1 MLPTTRAPHEFP
13 RRILLVVTGLSPQ
26 VVTETLYALAV
37 TRETPFVPT
46 EVHVISTQEGA
57 KRAKLTLLDDGH
69 FQGLCNDYGL
79 SHIEF
84 SPAHIHI
91 VGAENNQPLADIRT
105 DEENA
110 QMADSLLAKMR
121 ELTADEN
128 AALHVSIAG
137 GRKTMGFY
145 LGYCLS
151 LLARPQ
157 DRLSH
162 VLVSQYFESH
172 KDFFYP
178 PKIAKVLYD
187 RDNRPLHTD
196 EAKISLADIP
206 FVRLRR
212 GIPFALRDGQAGFN
226 EVVNG
231 TEKALPFPTL
241 EFFLKGNKLFCSGK
255 EIKLEPQHF
264 FFYLWL
270 AHSRKESN
278 EKENPTAGHWKW
290 SSKAMESFL
299 EIYSGNVEIND
310 GKLEKIK
317 AILQHPTEKSKKY
330 RENFPAEKRTGIN
343 RKLKNE
349 LGDEAAIAYLVKNP
363 KDKNGTTL
371 YGINLPA
378 EAIII
383 HWEK

>member
-57 KRAKLTLLDDGH
+57 KRAKLTLLDAGH

-91 VGAENNQPLADIRT
+91 VGAENNQPLNDIRT

-162 VLVSQYFESH
+162 VLVSEYFESH
-172 KDFFYP
+172 PDFFYP
-178 PKIAKVLYD
+178 PKIGKVLYT

-196 EAKISLADIP
+196 DAKISLADIP

-226 EVVNG
+226 EIVSG

-255 EIKLEPQHF
+255 KIKLEPQQF
-264 FFYLWL
+264 AFYLWL
-270 AHSRKESN
+270 ANSRKYGLGDQRES
-278 EKENPTAGHWKW
+278 GFWHWKT
-290 SSKAMESFL
+290 EGENIQSFL
-299 EIYSGNVEIND
+299 GIYARIVGKNSRRYENTEASLALDAKLATKQLFGTERVSKIN
-310 GKLEKIK
+310 KE
-317 AILQHPTEKSKKY
+317 
-330 RENFPAEKRTGIN
+330 
-343 RKLKNE
+343 LKDN
-349 LGDEAAIAYLVKNP
+349 LGDIEAIHYSIQTSRDSV
-363 KDKNGTTL
+363 